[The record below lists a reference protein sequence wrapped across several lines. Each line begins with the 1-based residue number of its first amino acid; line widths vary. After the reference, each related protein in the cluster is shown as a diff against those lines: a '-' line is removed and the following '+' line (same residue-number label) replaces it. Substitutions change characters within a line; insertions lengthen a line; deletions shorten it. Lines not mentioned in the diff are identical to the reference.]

1 MFGARLKE
9 ERLKIQLSQE
19 KLADYLDV
27 QKNTIWNW
35 EKEKSYPNALQIM
48 DFLDLGLDIQY
59 ILTGSRSEQFVNRQS
74 MKAELPE
81 SVSGSL
87 TPDEQTLLDHYRQ
100 ATPESRHIILT
111 VAQTQEKKADRIE
124 IGKVG

>member
-35 EKEKSYPNALQIM
+35 EKENLIPMHFKSWI
-48 DFLDLGLDIQY
+48 FWI
-59 ILTGSRSEQFVNRQS
+59 
-74 MKAELPE
+74 
-81 SVSGSL
+81 
-87 TPDEQTLLDHYRQ
+87 
-100 ATPESRHIILT
+100 
-111 VAQTQEKKADRIE
+111 
-124 IGKVG
+124 